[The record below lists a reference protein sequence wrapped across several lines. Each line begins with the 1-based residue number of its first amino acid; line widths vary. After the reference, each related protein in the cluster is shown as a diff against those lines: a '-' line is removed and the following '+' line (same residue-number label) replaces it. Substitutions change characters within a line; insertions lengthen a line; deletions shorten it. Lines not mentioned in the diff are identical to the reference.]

1 MSWEHRGPD
10 PPDFVLVAQAKA
22 GSETALLRI
31 TARYYQPIR
40 QFLLRRTGDRD
51 LADDLT
57 QETFLRAL
65 EHLAELRDD
74 RRFRPWLYQ
83 IACRT
88 CIMHW
93 RRGARALIVPLE
105 HAAEVT
111 GSSAP
116 SATDIRVQAILD
128 ALPARL
134 REVLV
139 LHGLHEKAVPE
150 VARTLGI
157 SIGAVY
163 KDFSRAKKQFS
174 VLYATGQSRTENDDP
189 LL

>member
-1 MSWEHRGPD
+1 MAREQSGPD
-10 PPDFVLVAQAKA
+10 PPDAVLVAQAKA
-22 GSETALLRI
+22 GSETALVRL

-40 QFLLRRTGDRD
+40 LFLLRRTGDRD

-65 EHLAELRDD
+65 KHLADLRDD
-74 RRFRPWLYQ
+74 QRFRAWLYQ

-88 CIMHW
+88 YLMHR
-93 RRGARALIVPLE
+93 RRGARTLIVPLD

-116 SATDIRVQAILD
+116 SATDIRVQTILD
-128 ALPARL
+128 ALPTRL

-139 LHGLHEKAVPE
+139 LHGLHQQAVPE

-157 SIGAVY
+157 PVGAVY
-163 KDFSRAKKQFS
+163 KDFSRAKKRFC
-174 VLYATGQSRTENDDP
+174 VLYATGQRRGDNDAP
-189 LL
+189 LP